1 MVILPRNSLIM
12 RRGYL
17 MGQARN
23 NICLVG
29 HSGSGK
35 TTLAEALLK
44 KGGIKDP
51 ITLDPSQEEKD
62 RGYSIDMG
70 VGSYE
75 AKGTR
80 ITLLD
85 TPGGDEFIEEM
96 AKGVPVADLSLI
108 VINGEKGVE
117 VVTERA
123 WELTGASNR
132 PTAVFVNM
140 LDKETADFEG
150 ILSAVNDQ
158 FQGKFVSLQ
167 LPIKTDGAFV
177 GVVDLLANR
186 AVYFADKSKKEIP
199 ADRGSAVEKWRD
211 VLLEEVS
218 TLDDDL
224 MMKFLEEE
232 EITPDELAAS
242 LAKGVADGAL
252 APVLCGSAEEEKG
265 LDLLTDSFVNL
276 APAPKPDAPCTAVVF
291 NLATDPYLGRL
302 TYVRVLQGTLKEGTT
317 YFNLTSGEKVEIRDL
332 YTFEGT
338 KQKRIPQGESGEI
351 VAIGKAENL
360 SLGVT
365 IAAQSDA
372 EPFPMP
378 EFPKPVYSR
387 TILPKSQ
394 SDVEKMSSALKE
406 LSSTKATVSLER
418 DSVTKEM
425 VLWGMGDVHLSVFI
439 DRLKNR
445 YNVSLET
452 RQPRI
457 PYKETIQKQATAQY
471 RHKKQTGGRGQF
483 GEVSLRIEPL
493 PQGEG
498 FKFIDKIKGAAIPGQ
513 YIPGVEKGVVEAMEE
528 GNLAKYP
535 VTDVSVAVFDG
546 SFHPVDSSELA
557 FKLAGR
563 NAFRLAV
570 DQASP
575 ALLEPVMSLEVRVPE
590 QFTGDIVSDLNGR
603 RGRILGM
610 EPSTRLTTVHAEVP
624 LAELQSY
631 ALDLKSLTQG
641 RATFQMSFLK
651 YQKVPANLQEKV
663 IAQAK
668 EAE

>member
-1 MVILPRNSLIM
+1 
-12 RRGYL
+12 

-51 ITLDPSQEEKD
+51 ITFDPSQEEKD

-70 VGSYE
+70 VGSYD

-96 AKGVPVADLSLI
+96 AKGIPVADLSLI

-140 LDKETADFEG
+140 LDRETADFEG
-150 ILSAVNDQ
+150 VLSAVNDQ
-158 FQGKFVSLQ
+158 FQGKFVPLQ

-177 GVVDLLANR
+177 GVVDLLAHR

-199 ADRGSAVEKWRD
+199 ADLGSAVEKWRD

-218 TLDDDL
+218 TLDDEL
-224 MMKFLEEE
+224 MLKYLEEE
-232 EITPDELAAS
+232 EITPDELAAA
-242 LAKGVADGAL
+242 LAKGVADGVL
-252 APVLCGSAEEEKG
+252 VPVLCGSAEEEKG
-265 LDLLTDSFVNL
+265 LDLLTESFVSL
-276 APAPKPDAPCTAVVF
+276 APASQPDAPCTAVVF

-338 KQKRIPQGESGEI
+338 KQRRIPQGESGEI

-365 IAAQSDA
+365 IAAQPNA

-387 TILPKSQ
+387 TIVPKSQ
-394 SDVEKMSSALKE
+394 SDVEKMSAALKE

-483 GEVSLRIEPL
+483 GEVFLRIEPL

-498 FKFIDKIKGAAIPGQ
+498 FKFIDEIKGAAIPGQ

-557 FKLAGR
+557 FKLAAR
-563 NAFRLAV
+563 NAFRQAM
-570 DQASP
+570 DQAGP

-610 EPSTRLTTVHAEVP
+610 EPSTRLTTVRAEVP

>member
-1 MVILPRNSLIM
+1 
-12 RRGYL
+12 

-70 VGSYE
+70 VGSYD
-75 AKGTR
+75 AKGTQ

-108 VINGEKGVE
+108 VINGEKGVD

-123 WELTGASNR
+123 LEHTGESNR

-158 FQGKFVSLQ
+158 FQGKFVPLQ

-199 ADRGSAVEKWRD
+199 ADLGSAVEKWRD

-232 EITPDELAAS
+232 EITPDELAAG

-252 APVLCGSAEEEKG
+252 VPVLCGSAEEEKG

-276 APAPKPDAPCTAVVF
+276 APAPQPDAPCTAVVF

-378 EFPKPVYSR
+378 GFPKPVYSR
-387 TILPKSQ
+387 TIVPKSQ

-406 LSSTKATVSLER
+406 LSFTKATVGLER

-535 VTDVSVAVFDG
+535 VTDISVAVFDG

-590 QFTGDIVSDLNGR
+590 QYTGDIVSDLNGR

-610 EPSTRLTTVHAEVP
+610 EPSTRLTTVRAEVP

-641 RATFQMSFLK
+641 RATFQMNFLK

>member
-1 MVILPRNSLIM
+1 
-12 RRGYL
+12 

-35 TTLAEALLK
+35 TTLAEVLLK

-51 ITLDPSQEEKD
+51 ITFDPSQEEKD

-70 VGSYE
+70 VGSYD

-108 VINGEKGVE
+108 VINGEKGIE

-140 LDKETADFEG
+140 LDKENADFEG

-158 FQGKFVSLQ
+158 FQGKFVPLQ

-177 GVVDLLANR
+177 GVVDLLAHR
-186 AVYFADKSKKEIP
+186 AIYFSDKSKKEIP
-199 ADRGSAVEKWRD
+199 ADLGGAVEKWRD

-218 TLDDDL
+218 TLDDEL
-224 MMKFLEEE
+224 MLKFLEEE
-232 EITPDELAAS
+232 EITPDELAAA

-252 APVLCGSAEEEKG
+252 VPVLCGSAEEEKG
-265 LDLLTDSFVNL
+265 VDLLTDSFVNL
-276 APAPKPDAPCTAVVF
+276 APAPQPDAPCTAVVF

-338 KQKRIPQGESGEI
+338 KQKRIPQGETGEI
-351 VAIGKAENL
+351 AAIGKAENL

-387 TILPKSQ
+387 TIVPKSQ

-610 EPSTRLTTVHAEVP
+610 EPSTRLTTVRAEVP

>member
-1 MVILPRNSLIM
+1 
-12 RRGYL
+12 
-17 MGQARN
+17 
-23 NICLVG
+23 
-29 HSGSGK
+29 
-35 TTLAEALLK
+35 
-44 KGGIKDP
+44 
-51 ITLDPSQEEKD
+51 
-62 RGYSIDMG
+62 
-70 VGSYE
+70 
-75 AKGTR
+75 
-80 ITLLD
+80 
-85 TPGGDEFIEEM
+85 
-96 AKGVPVADLSLI
+96 
-108 VINGEKGVE
+108 
-117 VVTERA
+117 
-123 WELTGASNR
+123 
-132 PTAVFVNM
+132 
-140 LDKETADFEG
+140 
-150 ILSAVNDQ
+150 
-158 FQGKFVSLQ
+158 
-167 LPIKTDGAFV
+167 
-177 GVVDLLANR
+177 
-186 AVYFADKSKKEIP
+186 
-199 ADRGSAVEKWRD
+199 
-211 VLLEEVS
+211 LEEVS

-232 EITPDELAAS
+232 EITPGELAAA
-242 LAKGVADGAL
+242 LAKGVADGVL
-252 APVLCGSAEEEKG
+252 VPVLCGSAEEGKG
-265 LDLLTDSFVNL
+265 LDLLTESFVSL
-276 APAPKPDAPCTAVVF
+276 APASQPDALCTAVVF
-291 NLATDPYLGRL
+291 NLAADPYLGRL
-302 TYVRVLQGTLKEGTT
+302 TYVRVLQGILKEGTT
-317 YFNLTSGEKVEIRDL
+317 YYNLTSGEKVEIRDL

-365 IAAQSDA
+365 IAAKTDA

-387 TILPKSQ
+387 TIVPKSQ
-394 SDVEKMSSALKE
+394 SDVEKMSAALKE

-483 GEVSLRIEPL
+483 GEVLLRIEPL

-498 FKFIDKIKGAAIPGQ
+498 FKFIDEIKGAAIPGQ

-557 FKLAGR
+557 FKLAAR
-563 NAFRLAV
+563 NAFRQAM
-570 DQASP
+570 DQAGP

-610 EPSTRLTTVHAEVP
+610 EPSTRLTTVRAEVP

-668 EAE
+668 GAE

>member
-1 MVILPRNSLIM
+1 M
-12 RRGYL
+12 
-17 MGQARN
+17 
-23 NICLVG
+23 
-29 HSGSGK
+29 
-35 TTLAEALLK
+35 
-44 KGGIKDP
+44 
-51 ITLDPSQEEKD
+51 
-62 RGYSIDMG
+62 
-70 VGSYE
+70 
-75 AKGTR
+75 
-80 ITLLD
+80 
-85 TPGGDEFIEEM
+85 
-96 AKGVPVADLSLI
+96 
-108 VINGEKGVE
+108 
-117 VVTERA
+117 
-123 WELTGASNR
+123 
-132 PTAVFVNM
+132 
-140 LDKETADFEG
+140 
-150 ILSAVNDQ
+150 
-158 FQGKFVSLQ
+158 
-167 LPIKTDGAFV
+167 
-177 GVVDLLANR
+177 
-186 AVYFADKSKKEIP
+186 
-199 ADRGSAVEKWRD
+199 
-211 VLLEEVS
+211 
-218 TLDDDL
+218 
-224 MMKFLEEE
+224 
-232 EITPDELAAS
+232 
-242 LAKGVADGAL
+242 
-252 APVLCGSAEEEKG
+252 
-265 LDLLTDSFVNL
+265 
-276 APAPKPDAPCTAVVF
+276 
-291 NLATDPYLGRL
+291 
-302 TYVRVLQGTLKEGTT
+302 
-317 YFNLTSGEKVEIRDL
+317 
-332 YTFEGT
+332 
-338 KQKRIPQGESGEI
+338 
-351 VAIGKAENL
+351 
-360 SLGVT
+360 

-387 TILPKSQ
+387 TIVPKSQ
-394 SDVEKMSSALKE
+394 SDVEKMSAALKE

-457 PYKETIQKQATAQY
+457 PYKETIQKQATAKY

-483 GEVSLRIEPL
+483 GEVFLRIDPL
-493 PQGEG
+493 PHGEG
-498 FKFIDKIKGAAIPGQ
+498 FKFIDEIKGASIPGQ

-557 FKLAGR
+557 FKLAAR

-570 DQASP
+570 DQANP

-610 EPSTRLTTVHAEVP
+610 EPSARLTTVRAEVP

-641 RATFQMSFLK
+641 RATFQMNFLK
-651 YQKVPANLQEKV
+651 YQKVPVNLQEKI

>member
-1 MVILPRNSLIM
+1 
-12 RRGYL
+12 

-35 TTLAEALLK
+35 TTLAESLLR

-51 ITLDPSQEEKD
+51 ITFDPSQEEKD

-70 VGSYE
+70 VGSYD

-140 LDKETADFEG
+140 LDKENADFEG
-150 ILSAVNDQ
+150 ILSAMNDQ
-158 FQGKFVSLQ
+158 LQGKFVPLQ

-177 GVVDLLANR
+177 GVVDLLAHR

-199 ADRGSAVEKWRD
+199 SDLDSAVEKWRD

-232 EITPDELAAS
+232 EITPDELAAA
-242 LAKGVADGAL
+242 LAKGVGDGVL
-252 APVLCGSAEEEKG
+252 VPVLCGSAEEEEG
-265 LDLLTDSFVNL
+265 LDLLTGSFVNL

-338 KQKRIPQGESGEI
+338 KQKRVPQGESGEI

-365 IAAQSDA
+365 IAAQTDA

-387 TILPKSQ
+387 TIVPKSQ

-483 GEVSLRIEPL
+483 GEVFLRIEPL

-498 FKFIDKIKGAAIPGQ
+498 FKFIDEIKGAAIPGQ

-557 FKLAGR
+557 FKLAAR
-563 NAFRLAV
+563 NAFRQAM
-570 DQASP
+570 DQAGP
-575 ALLEPVMSLEVRVPE
+575 AFLEPVMSLEVRVPE

-610 EPSTRLTTVHAEVP
+610 EPSTRLTTVRAEVP

-668 EAE
+668 GAE